1 MSSLDSMDFE
11 EQEEAR
17 SDTHALTDNML
28 KKYADDHIVLVVDC
42 HI

>member
-1 MSSLDSMDFE
+1 MSSLDNMDFD
-11 EQEEAR
+11 EQEEA